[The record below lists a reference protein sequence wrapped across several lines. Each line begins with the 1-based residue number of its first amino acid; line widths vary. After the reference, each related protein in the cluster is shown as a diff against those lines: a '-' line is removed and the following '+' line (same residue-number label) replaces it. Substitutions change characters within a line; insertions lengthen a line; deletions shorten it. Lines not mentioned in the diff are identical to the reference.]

1 MGLSYFTYVLSGT
14 SPSWLYDN
22 ENLEREAFVG
32 SHRAFCLFH
41 SLCLADSMLFSFFDC
56 DLWKQLPYTICP
68 SIQDSGHVSSQR

>member
-41 SLCLADSMLFSFFDC
+41 SVRLTDSMLFSFFGF
-56 DLWKQLPYTICP
+56 DLGKQLPYTIP
-68 SIQDSGHVSSQR
+68 PNIQNSGHVSSPR